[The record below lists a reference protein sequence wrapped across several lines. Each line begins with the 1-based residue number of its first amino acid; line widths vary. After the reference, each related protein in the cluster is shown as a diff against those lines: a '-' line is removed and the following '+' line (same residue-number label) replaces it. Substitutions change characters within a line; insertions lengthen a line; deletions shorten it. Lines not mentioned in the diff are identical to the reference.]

1 MSNSPPKY
9 SATACA
15 KTSPKPVPAALSRVE
30 FVVQQRLAHDAL
42 VLERGKARADLRSLM
57 ERRFAVGERLFAL
70 KTHAVNAG
78 FSTEGA
84 ARWKK

>member
-1 MSNSPPKY
+1 M
-9 SATACA
+9 
-15 KTSPKPVPAALSRVE
+15 E

-57 ERRFAVGERLFAL
+57 ERRFAVGDRLFAL
-70 KTHAVNAG
+70 RTHAVNAG
-78 FSTEGA
+78 FSTEGT